1 MIATGIIILYYFLFF
16 FVILFSIGQL
26 ALLLSYLFNRKRAVP
41 TAIPDPLPLIT
52 IQLPIYN
59 ERFVVERLL
68 DSIARLNYPKQL
80 MEIQVLDDSTDDT
93 LRIAENKIK
102 ELNEAGFN
110 IKHIHRTNRKGF
122 KAGALQNG
130 LSSSS
135 GDFIAI
141 FDADFIPEEDFL
153 YKTLIHFTS
162 ENIGMVQTRWSFL
175 NASDSWLTK
184 AQQLGLDGHFIIEQE
199 GRFNSG
205 YFINFNGTAGV
216 WRKSCIEDAGGWEAD
231 TLTEDLDLS
240 YRAQMKGWKFRYC
253 PEIITPSELPDSLNA
268 VRSQQYRWVK
278 GGVETSKKIIARL
291 WHCNLSF
298 KIKLFGSFH
307 LFNNYIYLFVLMTTI
322 LSVPIMVIKHLLP
335 ELETLFKW
343 NMLLIVIFLINL
355 IYCFIAIR
363 RDNKSLLS
371 SIAEIL
377 KKFPITMIISL
388 GLSYH
393 NSKAIISGLIGK
405 KTEFVRTPKLNSQ
418 SGENEYVREQ
428 IIKKPQLAEL
438 LLFFYFLLAV
448 YLGFHFN
455 DYSFLIYHILIVSG
469 YGFIL
474 MKGYTENLRIR
485 KKSHL

>member
-1 MIATGIIILYYFLFF
+1 MIATGIILLYCFLFF

-26 ALLLSYLFNRKRAVP
+26 ALLLSYLFNRKRAVQ
-41 TAIPDPLPLIT
+41 TIIPDPLPLIT

-102 ELNEAGFN
+102 ELNKAGFN

-135 GDFIAI
+135 GEFIAI
-141 FDADFIPEEDFL
+141 FDADFIPGEDFL
-153 YKTLIHFTS
+153 HKTLVHFTS
-162 ENIGMVQTRWSFL
+162 ENIGMVQTRWGFL
-175 NASDSWLTK
+175 NAADSWLTK

-199 GRFNSG
+199 GRCNSG
-205 YFINFNGTAGV
+205 YFLNFNGTAGI
-216 WRKSCIEDAGGWEAD
+216 WRKSCIVDAGGWEAD

-240 YRAQMKGWKFRYC
+240 YRAQMKGWEFRYC
-253 PEIITPSELPDSLNA
+253 PGIITPSELPDNLNA

-278 GGVETSKKIIARL
+278 GGVETSKKLIARL
-291 WHCNLSF
+291 WHCNLPF
-298 KIKLFGSFH
+298 KVKLFGSFH
-307 LFNNYIYLFVLMTTI
+307 LLNNYIYLFILMTAI
-322 LSVPIMVIKHLLP
+322 LSVPVMAIKHLLP
-335 ELETLFKW
+335 KFEALFKW
-343 NMLLIVIFLINL
+343 NMLLIIIFLINF
-355 IYCFIAIR
+355 IYCLIAIR
-363 RDNKSLLS
+363 RNNNSFFS
-371 SIAEIL
+371 SIAEIFE
-377 KKFPITMIISL
+377 KFPITMIISL
-388 GLSYH
+388 GMSYH

-405 KTEFVRTPKLNSQ
+405 KSEFVRTPKLNSQ
-418 SGENEYVREQ
+418 SGENEYLREQ
-428 IIKKPQLAEL
+428 IRKKPQLAEL
-438 LLFFYFLLAV
+438 FLFFYFLFAV

-455 DYSFLIYHILIVSG
+455 DYGFLIYHILILSG

-485 KKSHL
+485 KKSH